1 MYNYLKADL
10 YLINM
15 MLDHVKLLKNTV
27 GQEIDIDYMIELEHI
42 AYNIREIS
50 DEAKRTFPELDWT
63 CVSKFR
69 DLITYEVYHF
79 KPGDKIETVS
89 DEMLLMADR
98 LPQLRNTLSLEVENA
113 NTNAKEN

>member
-1 MYNYLKADL
+1 
-10 YLINM
+10 
-15 MLDHVKLLKNTV
+15 
-27 GQEIDIDYMIELEHI
+27 MIELEHI
-42 AYNIREIS
+42 AYKIREIS
-50 DEAKRTFPELDWT
+50 DETKRTFPELDWT